1 MRELVIFGRH
11 GIAVRGDRH
20 VASAGTQ
27 EEIDEA
33 NALQ

>member
-11 GIAVRGDRH
+11 GMVVRGDRQ

-33 NALQ
+33 TALQ